1 MERDS
6 LELDGKVALVTGAGS
21 GVGKA
26 TAVPFAR
33 SGARRQLDHRELAA
47 TL

>member
-6 LELDGKVALVTGAGS
+6 LELDGRVARVTGAGS